1 MNRQLLDHMDSWTA
15 KFRNVSF
22 DITLWTMF
30 VSLHIQSMLLEYQ
43 LEMLIIRLSELNITK
58 TALWVTHT
66 RINMTFTIWCLHSWD
81 FSPQYLANHRILSG

>member
-22 DITLWTMF
+22 DITLWTIL
-30 VSLHIQSMLLEYQ
+30 VPLHIQSQLLEYQ

-58 TALWVTHT
+58 SALWVTQI
-66 RINMTFTIWCLHSWD
+66 RINMVFTIWYLHSWD
-81 FSPQYLANHRILSG
+81 FFPFST

>member
-22 DITLWTMF
+22 DITLWTIL
-30 VSLHIQSMLLEYQ
+30 VPLHIQSQLLEYQ

-58 TALWVTHT
+58 SALLVTHI
-66 RINMTFTIWCLHSWD
+66 RINMAFTIWYLHSWD
-81 FSPQYLANHRILSG
+81 FFPFST